1 MVGRGELSDLP
12 PGFPANPTRLWNF
25 SNAYR
30 WEPAREPI
38 DSPIGQL
45 DFVSR
50 DERAAVGPS
59 LALADTFV
67 SMHPAT
73 TVGLIP
79 CAKGSSSI
87 NDWQK
92 TDSTNQ
98 RSTLY
103 GSCMTRMKMVSPAN
117 GTNSGCH
124 FLARGRRCRNGEEC
138 TKVEGALCDF
148 CGRSPS

>member
-1 MVGRGELSDLP
+1 MRLAGFSILLALLAQPCSAGSNSYLIALMGQSNMVGRGELSDLP

-67 SMHPAT
+67 SMHAAT

-79 CAKGSSSI
+79 
-87 NDWQK
+87 
-92 TDSTNQ
+92 
-98 RSTLY
+98 
-103 GSCMTRMKMVSPAN
+103 
-117 GTNSGCH
+117 
-124 FLARGRRCRNGEEC
+124 
-138 TKVEGALCDF
+138 
-148 CGRSPS
+148 